1 MIDLLDGVRWR
12 LARTDAG
19 SVLDPADL
27 PPDLDWTDAEV
38 PGTVASALGA
48 SRAAVTPDDHDWWFV
63 ADVST
68 ADHRRVRVTFAGI
81 ATRAQIWIDGKH
93 QRTVT
98 SMFVP
103 EIVDLVDCG
112 PTVRI
117 ALHVESLAAQLKS
130 RRPRGRWRSS
140 LIAAQGLR
148 HERTTILGRAPVYG
162 PLPIAVGPWRPVTMS
177 PIPDVR
183 RTELSTAVSGTDGI
197 VVLRA
202 ELDSPREARILI
214 DDTVSSVHTVE
225 LGTVAHI
232 DSTLT
237 LPEVELWW
245 PHTHGRPRTYRVA
258 LEIDGTVH
266 PMGVVGFRTVE
277 LDRTAGGAQLVANG
291 ERVFCRGGTWTPL
304 DPVRLWSSEAEL
316 RAALEQVRSAGLNMV
331 RVVGTLVYEQP
342 EFWSLCAELGIMV
355 WQDIMFG
362 TVDPPTDETFTASV
376 TRELDAFA
384 DAVSANPALMVVS
397 GGSETQQQPTML
409 GLAAEAQPMEMLDST
424 IPGFLAHRLPAV
436 AYVTSSPSSAQGEL
450 HTHVG
455 DGIAHYFG
463 VGGYLR
469 PLSDIRTAGVRFA
482 AECLAFAV
490 PPERASVERF
500 FGSAA
505 VAGHHP
511 DWKAAVPRDRGSSWD
526 FEDVRDHYVR
536 SIFGVDPHLIR
547 RDDAELYLDYGRAAT
562 VEAFTEAFS
571 HWRRASSGCDG
582 ALVLTLRDTVPGA
595 GWGIVDTA
603 GVPKAPFYALARAS
617 APTALLLSDNG
628 LDGYSVELVNDGPAR
643 AGAIRLVLHA
653 SRGSQ
658 QFQQSVKVDANS
670 SVAVTVDS
678 IVGTF
683 TDANH
688 AYRFGRRTYS
698 AATAVFLDDSGVE
711 VARTTTLVGPQARQN
726 SVGLSAEVVEKHSGT
741 WELTVRSE
749 WAAQYVCVDVD
760 NFRVSDSWFHLAP
773 NETRTLTL
781 VGNGSDVP
789 RGHVRALNSVDR
801 TSVAPKI
808 VHDSGHGPNS

>member
-19 SVLDPADL
+19 SVLDPGDL
-27 PPDLDWTDAEV
+27 PTDVDWIDAAV
-38 PGTVASALGA
+38 PGTVASALGETL
-48 SRAAVTPDDHDWWFV
+48 SAVDPDDHDWWFV
-63 ADVST
+63 VDVST
-68 ADHRRVRVTFAGI
+68 AGHSRMRVTFGGI
-81 ATRAQIWIDGKH
+81 ATRGQIWIDGIH
-93 QRTVT
+93 RAAVT

-103 EIVDLVDCG
+103 ETVDLLDCG
-112 PTVRI
+112 TTVRI
-117 ALHVESLAAQLKS
+117 AVHIESLASRLKS

-148 HERTTILGRAPVYG
+148 HERTTMLGRAPVYG
-162 PLPIAVGPWRPVTMS
+162 PLPVPVGLWRPVSMTV
-177 PIPDVR
+177 IPDVR

-202 ELDSPREARILI
+202 ELDSPGVARILI
-214 DDTVSSVHTVE
+214 DDTVSPVHTVE
-225 LGTVAHI
+225 LGTVAHV

-237 LPEVELWW
+237 LTDVELWW

-277 LDRTAGGAQLVANG
+277 LDRTAGGAQLVVNG
-291 ERVFCRGGTWTPL
+291 EDVFCRGGTWTPL
-304 DPVRLWSSEAEL
+304 NPVRLWSSESDL
-316 RAALEQVRSAGLNMV
+316 RAALEQLRAAGLNMV

-355 WQDIMFG
+355 WQDVMFG
-362 TVDPPTDETFTASV
+362 TVDPPVDKAFASSV
-376 TRELDAFA
+376 IRELDALA
-384 DAVSANPALMVVS
+384 DTVSANPALVVVS

-409 GLAAEAQPMEMLDST
+409 GLAADDQRMMFLDKAF
-424 IPGFLAHRLPAV
+424 PEFLADRLPAV
-436 AYVTSSPSSAQGEL
+436 AYVTSSPSSAEGEL

-490 PPERASVERF
+490 PPERASVEKF

-511 DWKAAVPRDRGSSWD
+511 EWKAAVPRDRGSSWD

-536 SIFGVDPHLIR
+536 SIFGVDPHSIR

-562 VEAFTEAFS
+562 VEAFTEAFG
-571 HWRRASSGCDG
+571 HWRRASSGCAG

-617 APTALLLSDNG
+617 APIALLLSDNG
-628 LDGYSVELVNDGPAR
+628 LDGYAVELVNDGPPCS
-643 AGAIRLVLHA
+643 GTIRVVLHA
-653 SRGSQ
+653 SRGSHEFEQ
-658 QFQQSVKVDANS
+658 AV
-670 SVAVTVDS
+670 SVAANDSIELTVDS

-688 AYRFGRRTYS
+688 AHRFGPRTYS
-698 AATAVFLDDSGVE
+698 AITVLFLDVEGVE
-711 VARTTTLVGPQARQN
+711 VARTTTLVGAQSRQN
-726 SVGLSAEVVEKHSGT
+726 TVGLTAEVDETSLGT
-741 WELTVRSE
+741 WELTVRSD
-749 WAAQYVCVDVD
+749 WPAQYVCVDID
-760 NFRVSDSWFHLAP
+760 GFEVSDSWFHLAP
-773 NETRTLTL
+773 DEPRTLTL
-781 VGNGSDVP
+781 VSRGATAP

-801 TSVAPKI
+801 APVAPR
-808 VHDSGHGPNS
+808 S